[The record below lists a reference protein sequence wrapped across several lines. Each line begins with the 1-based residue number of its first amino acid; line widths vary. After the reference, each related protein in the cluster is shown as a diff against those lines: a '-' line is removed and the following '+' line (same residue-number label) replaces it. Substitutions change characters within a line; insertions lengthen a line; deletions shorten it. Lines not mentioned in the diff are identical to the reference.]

1 MRIVIAGPGAL
12 GCLLAA
18 LLAPRMEN
26 SGHSLLLLDHQQE
39 RARLL
44 NVMGILYETGG
55 NLQQHR
61 VVVCSDPQIIGP
73 VDILC
78 LTVKSYDLASCLQFC
93 RPLISPQTLLVFMQN
108 GIGHLDMEEREA
120 LPTTPAFAVSSEGA
134 TLLAPGHVRHAGRG
148 MTHMGFCGHPGEQQ
162 QQLLHTLAELLLEAG
177 LSVSLSDDILNHLWA
192 KLFVNVGINP
202 LTALYNCTNGQ
213 LLTSCAA
220 RSRLKKLVKEA
231 EAVARASGV
240 AINTD
245 PVQATLAVC
254 KSTARNISSM
264 LQDRRRKGPTEI
276 EAINGAVVREGKRV
290 GIATPFNEEAVE
302 QIKEMERNYGQ
313 ERQDAQNTT
322 RTSTG

>member
-1 MRIVIAGPGAL
+1 MHIAIAGPGAL

-18 LLAPRMEN
+18 LLAPRMEG
-26 SGHSLLLLDHQQE
+26 SGHSLLLLDHQHE

-44 NVMGILYETGG
+44 NDQGILYGTDG

-61 VVVCSDPQIIGP
+61 VAVCSEPRIISP

-78 LTVKSYDLASCLQFC
+78 FTVKSHDLAGCLQFC
-93 RPLISPQTLLVFMQN
+93 RPIISPQTLLLFMQN
-108 GIGHLDMEEREA
+108 GIGHLDIEEGEG

-148 MTHMGFCGHPGEQQ
+148 ITHMGFCGHPGEQQ
-162 QQLLHTLAELLLEAG
+162 LQLLRSLAELLNESG

-220 RSRLKKLVKEA
+220 RSRLKKLVREA
-231 EAVARASGV
+231 EAVARACGV

-254 KSTARNISSM
+254 KSTAGNISSM
-264 LQDRRRKGPTEI
+264 LQDRRHKRLTEI
-276 EAINGAVVREGKRV
+276 EAINGAVVREGKMV
-290 GIATPFNEEAVE
+290 GIATPFNEEVVE
-302 QIKEMERNYGQ
+302 QIRAMERNYGQ
-313 ERQDAQNTT
+313 ERQDTHITT
-322 RTSTG
+322 RTETG